1 MNLFTKN
8 NTIGY
13 NTIVDDAED
22 KEAGDKEAGEYHHEE
37 DTTTISTKNRR
48 RTMFLV
54 IGGSVS
60 ALVVLVLFFCAIPA
74 SPSLPSSASSAS
86 SLSSLRT
93 AALAECRPNGHTCPG
108 GYPFPPNC
116 CGTARCVVDR
126 TGRPARHFKYRGV
139 CKDPPPTPPPTPA
152 PTPPPTPPPTTP
164 VYDPT
169 QDFCFT
175 DNENPGKYCW
185 YPDNFPVG
193 NWKGVNGRGVNDCGS
208 KCTKVYM
215 FDPNRDF
222 CFTDNDNDGKYCW
235 FPTLRLPSGNWKEVT
250 GAAYNTCGPKCYY
263 F

>member
-1 MNLFTKN
+1 MNLFTTN
-8 NTIGY
+8 NTIGN

-22 KEAGDKEAGEYHHEE
+22 KEAGDKEAGEYHHKE

-48 RTMFLV
+48 HTMFLV

-74 SPSLPSSASSAS
+74 SPSLPSLAS
-86 SLSSLRT
+86 SLSLLRT
-93 AALAECRPNGHTCPG
+93 AALAECCPNDDPYYG

-116 CGTARCVVDR
+116 CGTARCVLRGTDR
-126 TGRPARHFKYRGV
+126 VARHSKYRGV
-139 CKDPPPTPPPTPA
+139 CKDPSPTPPPTPA

-164 VYDPT
+164 VYDLT

-193 NWKGVNGRGVNDCGS
+193 N
-208 KCTKVYM
+208 
-215 FDPNRDF
+215 
-222 CFTDNDNDGKYCW
+222 
-235 FPTLRLPSGNWKEVT
+235 
-250 GAAYNTCGPKCYY
+250 
-263 F
+263 